1 MKNFSQR
8 IAALSPGQLKLLK
21 LRLKKEGIDF
31 DTDIKTIEKN
41 IFPAIE
47 PSEEKE
53 YYPLSSF
60 QKRMF
65 TLNQLEGAGAV
76 YITQL
81 TRIIRENLDKKKVRD
96 VFTAL
101 IKRHESF
108 RTSFEF
114 INGEP
119 VQEIHD
125 HVEFEIQYHDLAAE
139 DRGQTTE
146 GKSDTHLSSVIRHQS
161 SEFIHPF
168 DLSQAPLLRV
178 GLFKLEEKK
187 YILMIKM
194 HHIITDAL
202 SNKITWDE
210 FNRLYYKQQL
220 KELKIQYKDFCE
232 WQNSKSVKAA
242 LKYQETY
249 WLREFQGEIPLINL
263 PTDYQRPVNKSYEGG
278 FHIFKI
284 DKKETSTLKALAL
297 KENTTL
303 FVLMLSLYNIFLA
316 KICRQKDI
324 IVGIP
329 IAGRRHAGLDNT
341 IGMFVNSLALRNDVE
356 DNNTW
361 GDFLKRVRQR
371 TLEAFA
377 NQDYQFEELV
387 DQVVKQRDTSRNP
400 IFDVF
405 FSFRAP
411 GVSQEL
417 PPGLTDDE
425 DSKLEPGE
433 KSPYQGATLSFF
445 DLYFLG
451 KEIKEELF
459 LVFVYSSELFKKET
473 IARFVGYVKEIV
485 SAVVEDNMIE
495 LGDIKISHDL
505 GIAATTMLQDEESDF
520 GF

>member
-1 MKNFSQR
+1 MKNFSHR

-31 DTDIKTIEKN
+31 DTDIKIEEKN
-41 IFPAIE
+41 IFPPIA
-47 PSEEKE
+47 PCEEKE

-65 TLNQLEGAGAV
+65 TLSQLEGAGAV
-76 YITQL
+76 YITEL
-81 TRIIRENLDKKKVRD
+81 TRIIRENLDEKKVRD
-96 VFTAL
+96 AFTAL
-101 IKRHESF
+101 INRHESF

-114 INGEP
+114 VNGEP
-119 VQEIHD
+119 VQRIHHEVNFD
-125 HVEFEIQYHDLAAE
+125 IKY
-139 DRGQTTE
+139 
-146 GKSDTHLSSVIRHQS
+146 
-161 SEFIHPF
+161 F
-168 DLSQAPLLRV
+168 DLLRINRGEAKLEEVSKKFSDPFNLSHAPLLRV

-187 YILMIKM
+187 YFLMIKM
-194 HHIITDAL
+194 HHIISDAL

-210 FNRLYYKQQL
+210 FNRLYYRQQL
-220 KELKIQYKDFCE
+220 KEMSVQYKDFCE
-232 WQNSKSVKAA
+232 WQNSRAVKAA
-242 LKYQETY
+242 VKHQENY
-249 WLREFQGEIPLINL
+249 WLKEFPGEIPIINL

-284 DKKETSTLKALAL
+284 HKKETSALKALAL

-303 FVLMLSLYNIFLA
+303 FVIMLTIYYIFLS
-316 KICRQKDI
+316 KISRQKDI

-341 IGMFVNSLALRNDVE
+341 IGIFVNSLALRNHVE
-356 DNNTW
+356 DKKTW
-361 GDFLKRVRQR
+361 EDFLKRVRQR
-371 TLEAFA
+371 SLEAFA

-387 DQVVKQRDTSRNP
+387 DKVVKQRDTSRNP

-425 DSKLEPGE
+425 NSNLAPGE
-433 KSPYQGATLSFF
+433 KSPHQGVTLSFF
-445 DLYFLG
+445 DLYFMG
-451 KEIKEELF
+451 QEIKEELF
-459 LVFVYSSELFKKET
+459 LVFVYSAELFKKET
-473 IARFVGYVKEIV
+473 IARFVGYLKEIV
-485 SAVVEDNMIE
+485 SVVVENKMIR

-505 GIAATTMLQDEESDF
+505 AIAASTILHEDESDF
-520 GF
+520 EF

>member
-1 MKNFSQR
+1 MQMENFSHR
-8 IAALSPGQLKLLK
+8 IAALSAGQLKLLK

-41 IFPAIE
+41 IFPRIE

-65 TLNQLEGAGAV
+65 TLSQLEGAGAV
-76 YITQL
+76 YITSM
-81 TRIIRENLDKKKVRD
+81 TRIIRENLDEKRVRN

-119 VQEIHD
+119 VQKIHHEVNFHIKYLD
-125 HVEFEIQYHDLAAE
+125 LVKINRVEAKLEAVKNNFN
-139 DRGQTTE
+139 R
-146 GKSDTHLSSVIRHQS
+146 
-161 SEFIHPF
+161 PF
-168 DLSQAPLLRV
+168 NLSQVPLLRV

-194 HHIITDAL
+194 HHIISDAL
-202 SNKITWDE
+202 SNRIAWDE
-210 FNRLYYKQQL
+210 FNRLYHRHPL
-220 KELKIQYKDFCE
+220 MELKIQYKDFCE
-232 WQNSKSVKAA
+232 WQNRMDVKGVM
-242 LKYQETY
+242 KHQETY
-249 WLREFQGEIPLINL
+249 WLRKFQGEIPLINL
-263 PTDYQRPVNKSYEGG
+263 PTDYPRPVNKSYEGG
-278 FHIFKI
+278 FHFFKI
-284 DKKETSTLKALAL
+284 NKKETSALKSLAL

-303 FVLMLSLYNIFLA
+303 FVIMLTLYYILLS
-316 KICRQKDI
+316 KISRQKDI

-329 IAGRRHAGLDNT
+329 IAGRRHAGLDHT
-341 IGMFVNSLALRNDVE
+341 IGVFVNSLALRNKVE
-356 DNNTW
+356 EKKIW
-361 GDFLKRVRQR
+361 EDFLKRIRQR

-377 NQDYQFEELV
+377 NQDYQFEDLV
-387 DQVVKQRDTSRNP
+387 DKVVKQRDTSRNP

-417 PPGLTDDE
+417 PPGLADDE
-425 DSKLEPGE
+425 DSNLEPGE
-433 KSPYQGATLSFF
+433 KSLHQGDTLSFF

-473 IARFVGYVKEIV
+473 IARFVGYTKEIV
-485 SAVVEDNMIE
+485 STVVENNMIK
-495 LGDIKISHDL
+495 LGDIKVSHDL
-505 GIAATTMLQDEESDF
+505 GIAAPTILQDEEHEFDF
-520 GF
+520 

>member
-1 MKNFSQR
+1 MKNFSHR

-21 LRLKKEGIDF
+21 LRLKREGLDF
-31 DTDIKTIEKN
+31 DTDLKTVEKN
-41 IFPAIE
+41 IFPGIE
-47 PSEEKE
+47 PCEEKE
-53 YYPLSSF
+53 YYPLSSS

-65 TLNQLEGAGAV
+65 TLSQLEGFGAV
-76 YITQL
+76 YIISLTQ
-81 TRIIRENLDKKKVRD
+81 TIRENLDENKVRE

-101 IKRHESF
+101 VNRHESF

-114 INGEP
+114 IDGEP
-119 VQEIHD
+119 VQRIH
-125 HVEFEIQYHDLAAE
+125 HEANFTIEY
-139 DRGQTTE
+139 
-146 GKSDTHLSSVIRHQS
+146 
-161 SEFIHPF
+161 F
-168 DLSQAPLLRV
+168 DLLKINQVEAKLEEVNNNFNRPFNLSRAPLLRV
-178 GLFKLEEKK
+178 GLLKLEEKK

-194 HHIITDAL
+194 HHIISDAL
-202 SNKITWDE
+202 SNNITWNE
-210 FNRLYYKQQL
+210 FNCLYDKQQL

-232 WQNSKSVKAA
+232 WQNSSAVKAA
-242 LKYQETY
+242 VKLQETY
-249 WLREFQGEIPLINL
+249 WLKEFQGEIPIINL
-263 PTDYQRPVNKSYEGG
+263 PTDYQRPVNKSFEGSL
-278 FHIFKI
+278 HIFKI
-284 DKKETSTLKALAL
+284 NKKETSALKALAL

-303 FVLMLSLYNIFLA
+303 FVIMLTIYSIFLS

-341 IGMFVNSLALRNDVE
+341 IGMFVNTLALRNYPRDE
-356 DNNTW
+356 QTW
-361 GDFLKRVRQR
+361 EDFLKRVRQR

-377 NQDYQFEELV
+377 NQDYQFEDLV
-387 DQVVKQRDTSRNP
+387 DKIVKQRDTSRNP

-417 PPGLTDDE
+417 PPGLTGDE
-425 DSKLEPGE
+425 NSTHTPGE
-433 KSPYQGATLSFF
+433 KSPRQGTTMSLF

-459 LVFVYSSELFKKET
+459 LVLVYSSELFKKET

-485 SAVVEDNMIE
+485 SAVVENSMIQ

-505 GIAATTMLQDEESDF
+505 GIAASTILRDEENDF
-520 GF
+520 DF

>member
-1 MKNFSQR
+1 MQMKNLSHR
-8 IAALSPGQLKLLK
+8 IAALSAGQLKLLK

-41 IFPAIE
+41 IFPPIE

-81 TRIIRENLDKKKVRD
+81 TRIIRENLDKKKVKD
-96 VFTAL
+96 VFTVL

-119 VQEIHD
+119 VQKIHD
-125 HVEFEIQYHDLAAE
+125 HVEFEIQYHDLATG
-139 DRGQTTE
+139 DRRQTTE
-146 GKSDTHLSSVIRHQS
+146 GKSETHLSS
-161 SEFIHPF
+161 EFIRPF

-178 GLFKLEEKK
+178 GLFKLAEKK

-242 LKYQETY
+242 LKHQETY
-249 WLREFQGEIPLINL
+249 WLREFQGEIPLVNL
-263 PTDYQRPVNKSYEGG
+263 PTDYQRPVNKNYEGG

-284 DKKETSTLKALAL
+284 NKKETSALKALAL

-303 FVLMLSLYNIFLA
+303 FVIMLSLYNIFLA
-316 KICRQKDI
+316 KISRQKDI

-329 IAGRRHAGLDNT
+329 TAGRRHAGLDNT

-356 DNNTW
+356 DNKTW
-361 GDFLKRVRQR
+361 GDFIKRVRQR

-387 DQVVKQRDTSRNP
+387 DKVVKQRDTSRNP

-417 PPGLTDDE
+417 LPGLTDDE

-459 LVFVYSSELFKKET
+459 LVFIYSSELFKKET

-485 SAVVEDNMIE
+485 STVVEYNMIE

>member
-1 MKNFSQR
+1 MKNFSHR

-31 DTDIKTIEKN
+31 DTDIKTVEKN
-41 IFPAIE
+41 IFPGIKPAE
-47 PSEEKE
+47 KKE

-65 TLNQLEGAGAV
+65 TLSQLEGAGAV
-76 YITQL
+76 YITSL
-81 TRIIRENLDKKKVRD
+81 NRIIRENLDEKRVID

-101 IKRHESF
+101 VKQHESF

-114 INGEP
+114 VNGEP
-119 VQEIHD
+119 VQRIHHEVNFD
-125 HVEFEIQYHDLAAE
+125 TKYFDLLKINRVEAKLEEVNKKFS
-139 DRGQTTE
+139 R
-146 GKSDTHLSSVIRHQS
+146 
-161 SEFIHPF
+161 PF
-168 DLSQAPLLRV
+168 NLSQAPLLRV
-178 GLFKLEEKK
+178 GLLKLEEKK
-187 YILMIKM
+187 YMLMIKM
-194 HHIITDAL
+194 HHIISDAL

-210 FNRLYYKQQL
+210 FNRLYYRQPLQ
-220 KELKIQYKDFCE
+220 ELKLQYKDFCE
-232 WQNSKSVKAA
+232 WQYRRAVKAA
-242 LKYQETY
+242 MKHQETY
-249 WLREFQGEIPLINL
+249 WLREFQGEIPIINL

-284 DKKETSTLKALAL
+284 NKKETSALKALAL

-303 FVLMLSLYNIFLA
+303 FVIMLTIYNIFLS
-316 KICRQKDI
+316 KISRQNDI

-341 IGMFVNSLALRNDVE
+341 IGMFVNSLALRNHIGDK
-356 DNNTW
+356 NTW
-361 GDFLKRVRQR
+361 EDFLKRVRQR

-377 NQDYQFEELV
+377 NQDYQFEDLV
-387 DQVVKQRDTSRNP
+387 EKVVKQRDTSRNP

-425 DSKLEPGE
+425 DSNLEPGE
-433 KSPYQGATLSFF
+433 KTPHQGATLSFF
-445 DLYFLG
+445 DLYFRG
-451 KEIKEELF
+451 KEIKDELF
-459 LVFVYSSELFKKET
+459 FVFIYSSELFKKET

-485 SAVVEDNMIE
+485 SAAVENNMIE

-505 GIAATTMLQDEESDF
+505 GIAASTILQDEEIDF
-520 GF
+520 DF